1 MQIKIFMPMKKF
13 MEEKGLEAILLVVT
27 FIVGLV
33 IEFIFANSLGSIVS
47 LLSFLTLVLIVI
59 GNLDSR
65 DQLPK

>member
-1 MQIKIFMPMKKF
+1 MKKF
-13 MEEKGLEAILLVVT
+13 MEERGLEAILLVVT

-33 IEFIFANSLGSIVS
+33 IEFIFANSLGSMIS
-47 LLSFLTLVLIVI
+47 LLSFLILVLIVI

>member
-13 MEEKGLEAILLVVT
+13 MEEKGLEAFLLIIT

-47 LLSFLTLVLIVI
+47 MLALLTLVLVFIE
-59 GNLDSR
+59 NLDKR
-65 DQLPK
+65 DQRPK

>member
-1 MQIKIFMPMKKF
+1 MKKF

-33 IEFIFANSLGSIVS
+33 IEFIFANSLGFMVS

-59 GNLDSR
+59 RNLDGR

>member
-1 MQIKIFMPMKKF
+1 MPMKKF

-33 IEFIFANSLGSIVS
+33 IEFIFANSLGFMVS
-47 LLSFLTLVLIVI
+47 LLSFLALVLIVI
-59 GNLDSR
+59 GNLDGR

>member
-1 MQIKIFMPMKKF
+1 MPMKKF

-33 IEFIFANSLGSIVS
+33 IEFIFANSLGFMVS

-59 GNLDSR
+59 RNLDGR

>member
-1 MQIKIFMPMKKF
+1 MKKF

-33 IEFIFANSLGSIVS
+33 IEFIFANSLGSMVS
-47 LLSFLTLVLIVI
+47 LLSFLILVLIVI

>member
-1 MQIKIFMPMKKF
+1 MKKF